1 MISSQE
7 ERRLGILKVSN
18 VLFEQKVSSLETV
31 AFRCLIPFP
40 LTMRGSCQRDYL
52 EQSLYVDIKKKKK
65 YFLIPTPSIS
75 VEE

>member
-52 EQSLYVDIKKKKK
+52 EQSLYADIKKKK